1 VRVGDEHLIRP
12 VAGEYEVEQ
21 AVLARIDPRRK
32 RHPCRG
38 GQRRERRLEI
48 ARCAGYQDNA
58 SFSKAFKR
66 EFGQAPGAYRDGTRQ
81 PLAIE
86 IA

>member
-1 VRVGDEHLIRP
+1 MRYLTRVRLSQA
-12 VAGEYEVEQ
+12 AGYLSE
-21 AVLARIDPRRK
+21 
-32 RHPCRG
+32 
-38 GQRRERRLEI
+38 GQLTIHEI
-48 ARCAGYQDNA
+48 ARFAGYQDNA

-66 EFGQAPGAYRDGTRQ
+66 EFGRTPGAYRDGAHQ